1 MITLKMNGGHAFNNT
16 VESVLILLYL
26 GPLRLVILFD
36 ICIKLFQKC
45 FHSVMQQKKKIRVKH
60 QVQLH

>member
-1 MITLKMNGGHAFNNT
+1 MIKMNGGHAFNNT

-45 FHSVMQQKKKIRVKH
+45 FHSVMQQKKRKYV
-60 QVQLH
+60 